1 MHPSGVVRTYR
12 EVDDASIR
20 LARVL
25 RERGLGPGDH
35 VAVLLDNQ
43 PEFYDVVWAAQ
54 RIGCYVTPINWH
66 LTADEAGY
74 IVARLRRHR
83 PVRHRPARRRG
94 RADGR
99 RPRRRHHA
107 HRVDGDLPGFE
118 RYDDARRRRRGRRAR
133 RTSARAAGCS
143 TRSGTTG
150 QPKGILPPLLDV
162 DLGAKSFLTMLLDG
176 PVRLHQRRRV
186 PQPGAAV
193 PRRPGRL
200 DDRHAAP
207 RRHRGRDGA
216 LRPAR
221 AAGRHRAPPRHP
233 RAARADPHDPAA
245 QAHRRGAV
253 ALRPLEPA
261 DGRARGGAVPG
272 RGEAGDASTGSARSS
287 TSSTAAARAPASATS
302 ARRTGSPTPA
312 RSASR

>member
-1 MHPSGVVRTYR
+1 M
-12 EVDDASIR
+12 
-20 LARVL
+20 
-25 RERGLGPGDH
+25 
-35 VAVLLDNQ
+35 
-43 PEFYDVVWAAQ
+43 

-74 IVARLRRHR
+74 IVADCDATALFATARL
-83 PVRHRPARRRG
+83 G
-94 RADGR
+94 
-99 RPRRRHHA
+99 
-107 HRVDGDLPGFE
+107 
-118 RYDDARRRRRGRRAR
+118 RRGRRRWATTSPPSPPASASTATCPASSAT
-133 RTSARAAGCS
+133 RTSSPAS
-143 TRSGTTG
+143 TPASSPDQREGGWMFYSSGTTG
-150 QPKGILPPLLDV
+150 QAEGHPAAAARRRPRRQVVPHH
-162 DLGAKSFLTMLLDG
+162 AARR

-186 PQPGAAV
+186 PEPGAAV
-193 PRRPGRL
+193 PRRPGGL

-216 LRPAR
+216 LRSAR
-221 AAGRHRAPPRHP
+221 AAGRHRAPPHHP

-245 QAHRRGAV
+245 QAHRGGAL
-253 ALRPLEPA
+253 ALRPVEPA
-261 DGRARGGAVPG
+261 DGRARRGAVPG